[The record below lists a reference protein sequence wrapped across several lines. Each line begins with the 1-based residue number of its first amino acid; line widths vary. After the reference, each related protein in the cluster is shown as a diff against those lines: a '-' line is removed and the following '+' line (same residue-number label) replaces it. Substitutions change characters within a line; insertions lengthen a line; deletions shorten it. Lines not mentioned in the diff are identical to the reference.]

1 MVRRLSTA
9 ELLLLATVSIWAFNF
24 TVTRY
29 VLTHGFQ
36 PLAYASWRYVG
47 AAAIFAALT
56 YAIEGSLRVERRDLP
71 LLVAAAAFLSIN
83 QFTFHYGLK
92 LTTASAGA
100 LIMGT
105 LPIFTALIAAGTRV
119 ESLTAR
125 FAVAGLVSFGGVA
138 LVAIGSESGG
148 GGSTPGNLLILGTAA
163 SWAAYSVTI
172 APLMRR
178 YSPYRISSFV
188 LAAVC
193 LPLLVAGAGQ
203 ISDQDWSLGTT
214 VWAAAVFAIVG
225 PIVLTNVLWFRAIA
239 RVGPSRATLVANLQ
253 PFLAAV
259 FALVIL
265 SEEMTW
271 VQIVG
276 GAAIAAGIALARRR
290 RAAGAEVPHAE

>member
-1 MVRRLSTA
+1 MRRLSTA
-9 ELLLLATVSIWAFNF
+9 ELLLLVTVCIWAFNF

-47 AAAIFAALT
+47 AALIFAVLT
-56 YAIEGSLRVERRDLP
+56 YTLEGSLSVSRRDLP
-71 LLVAAAAFLSIN
+71 LLLAAAAFLSIN

-105 LPIFTALIAAGTRV
+105 LPVFTALIAAGARV
-119 ESLTAR
+119 ETLTGR
-125 FAVAGLVSFGGVA
+125 FVLASVVSFGGVA
-138 LVAIGSESGG
+138 LVAIGAETGG
-148 GGSTPGNLLILGTAA
+148 GGSASGNLLLLGTAA
-163 SWAAYSVTI
+163 TWAAYSVTI

-193 LPLLVAGAGQ
+193 VPLLIAGAGQ
-203 ISDQDWSLGTT
+203 ISSQDWSLGTT
-214 VWAAAVFAIVG
+214 VWAAAVFAILG
-225 PIVLTNVLWFRAIA
+225 PIVLTNVFWFRSIAI
-239 RVGPSRATLVANLQ
+239 VGPSRATLVANLQ

-271 VQIVG
+271 LQVAG
-276 GAAIAAGIALARRR
+276 GVAIAGGIALARRR
-290 RAAGAEVPHAE
+290 RTAASEVPAAG